1 MRLMTRLVGVT
12 ALAIAL
18 IGCGAGSD
26 TPLLSA
32 SASGRASESASATA
46 SQPAVSGLDLQ
57 PLDGVSPVDRP
68 EAGIGMAFDA
78 AGAAKLVEQ
87 PPQIDYDERSLLC
100 VYLGKRTGRWTFD
113 LQSATLDGQAL
124 EIDARERPP
133 RQPGGEQTLPAAC
146 ATIARAALPVG
157 RLTVSAHDT
166 VSDEFITEGSV
177 EVPAASGGS

>member
-1 MRLMTRLVGVT
+1 MRPMSRLVGAA
-12 ALAIAL
+12 ALAMVLTA
-18 IGCGAGSD
+18 CGVGSD
-26 TPLLSA
+26 TPLPSA
-32 SASGRASESASATA
+32 SASEGASASASA
-46 SQPAVSGLDLQ
+46 SQTAAAGLDLQ
-57 PLDGVSPVDRP
+57 PLDSVSPVDRP
-68 EAGIGMAFDA
+68 KAGIGMAFDD

-87 PPQIDYDERSLLC
+87 QAQIDYDERALLC

-146 ATIARAALPVG
+146 ATLARAALPVG
-157 RLTVSAHDT
+157 QLTVSAHDT
-166 VSDEFITEGSV
+166 VSDEVITEGSV